1 MSLGAKANI
10 FTIAPGAPFLP
21 TLAEKLIDGTLVP
34 GFHPAGDPLAL
45 ASVTIYVPTRRA
57 ARALRSE
64 FAIRSGTGAAIL
76 PTIRPLGEFEED
88 FEFLPG
94 GAAETLGFA
103 EPIGAEERV
112 LQLARLVRQW
122 SEQIPKQTR
131 MLFEADPMVLPAT
144 SADAVWMA
152 RDLAMLMDE
161 VERDGGDWQKLKA
174 LAPEALAGWW
184 QLTLSFMEIVSTFWP
199 QHLAE
204 RMLLEPAAH
213 RNALILAEAARLA
226 RSGSQGPV
234 IAAGSTGSMPATAEL
249 LKAIAYLP
257 QGALVLPGLDLA
269 ANMSAAAWDA
279 IGATDDSPSAFGHPQ
294 FGLHKLLGICGT
306 VREDVA
312 EIGTLPAERTA
323 RNRLVTLALLPA
335 DMTDLWADA
344 AKPQFDLDQVCEL
357 VAPSESVEA
366 LAIAIALREAV
377 EDGAVPAALVT
388 TNRTLA
394 RRVCAELE
402 RFGIKADD
410 SGGTP
415 LELTAPATL
424 FQMLLQTV
432 FEAPDPATLL
442 SLFQHPLTALG
453 KTRQQARRGAEVID
467 LLFLRGE
474 VLPLDL
480 DTILAHLHSAQKPL
494 EKGGRE
500 YRWTHRFL
508 PDEIETAV
516 DLCQAF
522 CAALEPLQNLKKA
535 GDISVAEACL
545 ASVKAFEALGK
556 DAQVGLSRL
565 YGGDAGERFAEQ
577 LRAMC
582 ALTGDFR
589 FPPGEWPSVWRAFA
603 SGQSVKP
610 RHGSDPRVFVWG
622 ALEARLQDVK
632 TVVLGGLNEKAWP
645 ARPSDDPFLSRT
657 MKGGIGLEP
666 PERRTGLAAHDF
678 QMLMGL
684 PKVILS
690 RAARSEGA
698 PTVASRWL
706 QRLHAVLGED
716 AAEAMQ
722 FRAAKYL
729 DWAAQIDTGEET
741 DRAKAPEPKPPGAV
755 RPVHFSVTDIET
767 LRRDPYAIYAK
778 KILGLEPVPD
788 LVREA
793 DARERGNLFHKILE
807 DFVRYRGTPPGEV
820 SDLLKTGR
828 EHFRRALLPAETHAV
843 WWRRFE
849 KTAEGF
855 LRIEADRAGAIQQ
868 CHVELTSGSVPIDG
882 TRATLSGRAD
892 RIDILLDGT
901 AAIIDYKTGNGPS
914 LKQARALL
922 APQLPLEAAL
932 LARGGF
938 ADLKAMETSQ
948 LAYMRLKANGEVSL
962 ESLQKAPS
970 AKGEGE
976 VIAAELG
983 ERAWLRLTQLIAH
996 FANPDTPYRSH
1007 VLPVTDKL
1015 TGGDYD
1021 HLARVL
1027 EWSSGADGDDE
1038 GEPQ

>member
-1 MSLGAKANI
+1 MNPGAKANI

-21 TLAEKLIDGTLVP
+21 TLAERLVDGTLVP

-64 FAIRSGTGAAIL
+64 FASRSGTGAAIL

-88 FEFLPG
+88 FEFSPG
-94 GAAETLGFA
+94 RAADILGFA

-122 SEQIPKQTR
+122 SQEIPKQTR
-131 MLFEADPMVLPAT
+131 MLFQSDPMVLPAT

-152 RDLAMLMDE
+152 RDLALLIDE
-161 VERDGGDWQKLKA
+161 VEREGGDWQQLKS
-174 LAPEALAGWW
+174 LVPEALAGWW
-184 QLTLSFMEIVSTFWP
+184 QLTLNFMEIVSTFWP

-204 RMLLEPAAH
+204 NLLIDPAAH
-213 RNALILAEAARLA
+213 RIALIRAEAAQLA
-226 RSGSQGPV
+226 RFGSPGPV

-249 LKAIAYLP
+249 LKTIAHLP
-257 QGALVLPGLDLA
+257 QGALVLPGLDLEA
-269 ANMSAAAWDA
+269 TMSADAWDSVGKTENA
-279 IGATDDSPSAFGHPQ
+279 PSAFGHPQ

-306 VREDVA
+306 VRGDVVELGKLSTGQA
-312 EIGTLPAERTA
+312 A
-323 RNRLVTLALLPA
+323 RNRLVSLALLPA
-335 DMTDLWADA
+335 DMTDLWAGT
-344 AKPQFDLDQVCEL
+344 AKPQFDLNQVCEL

-453 KTRQQARRGAEVID
+453 KTRKQARRGAEVID

-480 DTILAHLHSAQKPL
+480 EVILAHLSSARKPL

-500 YRWTHRFL
+500 YRWTHRFT
-508 PDEIETAV
+508 PDEIETAI

-535 GDISVAEACL
+535 GEVSVAEACI
-545 ASVKAFEALGK
+545 ASVTAFEALGM
-556 DAQVGLSRL
+556 DAQLGLSRL

-582 ALTGDFR
+582 ALTDDFR

-622 ALEARLQDVK
+622 ALEARLQDLK
-632 TVVLGGLNEKAWP
+632 TVVLGGLNEKSWP
-645 ARPSDDPFLSRT
+645 MRPSDDPFLSRT

-684 PKVILS
+684 PNVILS

-698 PTVASRWL
+698 PTVPSRWL
-706 QRLHAVLGED
+706 QRLHAVLG
-716 AAEAMQ
+716 AEATEALQ
-722 FRAAKYL
+722 IRAAKYL
-729 DWAAQIDTGEET
+729 DWAALIDKGEET
-741 DRAKAPEPKPPGAV
+741 DRAKPPEPKPPIAI
-755 RPVHFSVTDIET
+755 RPVRFSVTDIET

-778 KILGLEPVPD
+778 RVLGLEPVPN

-807 DFVRYRGTPPGEV
+807 EFVIHRGAIPGDRA
-820 SDLLKTGR
+820 DLLKIGQA
-828 EHFRRALLPAETHAV
+828 HFQSALLPPETYAV

-849 KTAEGF
+849 KTVEGF
-855 LRIEADRAGAIQQ
+855 LSIEADRAASIRQ
-868 CHVELTSGSVPIDG
+868 CHVELKSAALPIDG
-882 TRATLSGRAD
+882 TNATLSGRAD
-892 RIDILLDGT
+892 RIDVLRDGT
-901 AAIIDYKTGNGPS
+901 AAILDYKTGSGPS
-914 LKQARALL
+914 LRQARALL

-932 LARGGF
+932 MARGGF
-938 ADLKAMETSQ
+938 AGLMAMETSH
-948 LAYMRLKANGEVSL
+948 LAYMRLKANGDVSL
-962 ESLQKAPS
+962 DSLQKAPT

-983 ERAWLRLTQLIAH
+983 EHAWKRLCQLIVH
-996 FANPDTPYRSH
+996 FDNPDTPYRSH
-1007 VLPVTDKL
+1007 ILPVTDKL

-1027 EWSSGADGDDE
+1027 EWSSGADGDNE
-1038 GEPQ
+1038 GETE